1 MTNIVR
7 SDPFQELTRF
17 DPFRELEVF
26 PPWTRFRRWMQELPA
41 AEPLMKLDVTE
52 GEKAFTVKVD
62 LPGVKKEDI
71 AVEVEG
77 NQVSITA
84 ETTRETEEKKGE
96 TVLHR
101 ERYYGRQSR
110 SLMLSSDID
119 RNAVQARFADGV
131 LTLTLPKTGVTKT
144 QRIAIS

>member
-17 DPFRELEVF
+17 DPFRELEMF
-26 PPWTRFRRWMQELPA
+26 TPWTRFRRWMSELPA
-41 AEPLMKLDVTE
+41 AEPLMKLDVNE
-52 GEKAFTVKVD
+52 NDKAFTVKVD

-71 AVEVEG
+71 TVEVEG

-84 ETTRETEEKKGE
+84 ETKKETEQKEGD
-96 TVLHR
+96 TVIHT
-101 ERYYGRQSR
+101 ERYYGRQAR
-110 SLMLSSDID
+110 TFMLSSEID
-119 RNAVQARFADGV
+119 RNAVEAKFADGV
-131 LTLTLPKTGVTKT
+131 LSLTLPKTEAAKV

>member
-17 DPFRELEVF
+17 DPFRELEMF
-26 PPWTRFRRWMQELPA
+26 TPWTRFRRWMSELPA
-41 AEPLMKLDVTE
+41 AEPLMKLDVNE
-52 GEKAFTVKVD
+52 NDKAFTVKVD

-71 AVEVEG
+71 SVEVEG

-84 ETTRETEEKKGE
+84 ETKKETEEKEGN
-96 TVLHR
+96 TVLHS

-110 SLMLSSDID
+110 TFLLSSEID
-119 RNAVQARFADGV
+119 RNAVEAKFADGV
-131 LTLTLPKTGVTKT
+131 LNLTLPKTEAAKV